1 MVAQDL
7 NQDHNVLQAFYSS
20 TIPNE
25 QVLHYLCNERG

>member
-7 NQDHNVLQAFYSS
+7 NQDHNVLQTFYSS

-25 QVLHYLCNERG
+25 QVLHYLFNKRG